1 VLQAKHASLVSK
13 HAELERQRAQLQGE
27 QGMLQSTLEAKSGSA
42 EAAKS
47 GARSQASEH
56 AGELARAHAELES
69 LKQDTSFDLQQKASQ
84 VSFNGLVSRVNSCNL
99 EPAMHFSSWIY
110 RL

>member
-1 VLQAKHASLVSK
+1 MLQAKHASLVSK

-27 QGMLQSTLEAKSGSA
+27 QGVLQSTLEAKSGSA

-56 AGELARAHAELES
+56 AGKLARAHAELES
-69 LKQDTSFDLQQKASQ
+69 LKEDTSSDLQQKASQ
-84 VSFNGLVSRVNSCNL
+84 VSSNGLVSR
-99 EPAMHFSSWIY
+99 ETPAIFGICRALFIMD
-110 RL
+110 L